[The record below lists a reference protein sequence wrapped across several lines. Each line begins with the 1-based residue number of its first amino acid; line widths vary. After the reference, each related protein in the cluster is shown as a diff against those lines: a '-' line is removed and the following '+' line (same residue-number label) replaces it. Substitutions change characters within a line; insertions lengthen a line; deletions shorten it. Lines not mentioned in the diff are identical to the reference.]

1 MGDSEKGG
9 EPRVLQRLA
18 PDDSG
23 VVTINIRSSR
33 IQTFWSTCD
42 LCVPIEAGWFFHAAS
57 VAGRVSPAKEE
68 RRLETAFDPA
78 GSDVRWQHAKI
89 GHIGKADLFLD
100 PGRRYLF
107 YVTPKE
113 AGRDELVRKKRP
125 WPFVF
130 RAARSSQET
139 TLIWFRASAF
149 ERDCHR
155 PGEASAAR
163 NSEQAGSSLAGFGPM
178 EHDSTASALT
188 KDNKAVQFMVDGWAL
203 NGLIQGGAMIRASG
217 RVEDWS
223 ILFPVD
229 QSSGDDPSIQPTKP
243 YGASSTGYVNSLS
256 GKPEMGSWHYVIPAT
271 DEDYNRNPIPW
282 TETSLKKAIS
292 EGRAAALTIGHI
304 IMLGGDLF
312 DDPDDMEKP
321 FDRWSA
327 PQGSMKIYWEARK
340 WLESKKDYDAWQG
353 YQQRYGAI
361 YLIFDLLTKNPKSFG
376 MSTVDEMESAGS
388 FSPTGNVKEED
399 LAREEREMKGKYVWE
414 RLKDRARRVDAVV
427 DFLREA
433 SGKTRFSEIHFLTQ
447 ALGNADGTTFSG
459 IESTSPFLRPN
470 ARSELIEKGHR
481 KEDVEDIIRDDVRS
495 TLRAV
500 GYSST
505 EVSYLERFG
514 PNDDWLQ
521 IVVTNGRYD
530 VLALHNE
537 THFSDGGLN
546 SQTFAKFHSDALRR
560 VQQQGIDRNATH
572 PIPAKALFHTGFACH
587 FLTDGFSASHMRVPR
602 RQLGPFTA
610 KVMHDMDGKV
620 GLWVYQ
626 RPGGDESKRITWRAF
641 GDGYLRG
648 DDLDKDQ
655 KSLLD
660 KGYYY
665 SGGLGE
671 VDTSSDANFQYAAA
685 AVGCAFKQL
694 HYQAHSSTP
703 LKGLLRDILDF
714 NGPDAPDS
722 SELKGDYGG
731 PGRAGP
737 HELWSKNRDMT
748 IAERVS
754 FAQSLM
760 PTPYRDF
767 ESGAAA
773 IFANIPPLFTK
784 DNNLNSDS
792 TYWIEKSPKSIGQ
805 GRTHYAGFA
814 MRIHWGIFGPSH
826 PFGRDFSTYLYL
838 AEFFVDVQ
846 GLDGYIDKRLLV
858 MYDLLPKE

>member
-1 MGDSEKGG
+1 
-9 EPRVLQRLA
+9 
-18 PDDSG
+18 
-23 VVTINIRSSR
+23 
-33 IQTFWSTCD
+33 
-42 LCVPIEAGWFFHAAS
+42 
-57 VAGRVSPAKEE
+57 
-68 RRLETAFDPA
+68 
-78 GSDVRWQHAKI
+78 
-89 GHIGKADLFLD
+89 
-100 PGRRYLF
+100 
-107 YVTPKE
+107 
-113 AGRDELVRKKRP
+113 
-125 WPFVF
+125 
-130 RAARSSQET
+130 
-139 TLIWFRASAF
+139 
-149 ERDCHR
+149 
-155 PGEASAAR
+155 
-163 NSEQAGSSLAGFGPM
+163 
-178 EHDSTASALT
+178 
-188 KDNKAVQFMVDGWAL
+188 
-203 NGLIQGGAMIRASG
+203 
-217 RVEDWS
+217 
-223 ILFPVD
+223 
-229 QSSGDDPSIQPTKP
+229 
-243 YGASSTGYVNSLS
+243 
-256 GKPEMGSWHYVIPAT
+256 
-271 DEDYNRNPIPW
+271 
-282 TETSLKKAIS
+282 
-292 EGRAAALTIGHI
+292 
-304 IMLGGDLF
+304 
-312 DDPDDMEKP
+312 
-321 FDRWSA
+321 
-327 PQGSMKIYWEARK
+327 
-340 WLESKKDYDAWQG
+340 
-353 YQQRYGAI
+353 
-361 YLIFDLLTKNPKSFG
+361 
-376 MSTVDEMESAGS
+376 
-388 FSPTGNVKEED
+388 
-399 LAREEREMKGKYVWE
+399 
-414 RLKDRARRVDAVV
+414 
-427 DFLREA
+427 
-433 SGKTRFSEIHFLTQ
+433 
-447 ALGNADGTTFSG
+447 
-459 IESTSPFLRPN
+459 
-470 ARSELIEKGHR
+470 
-481 KEDVEDIIRDDVRS
+481 
-495 TLRAV
+495 
-500 GYSST
+500 
-505 EVSYLERFG
+505 
-514 PNDDWLQ
+514 
-521 IVVTNGRYD
+521 
-530 VLALHNE
+530 
-537 THFSDGGLN
+537 
-546 SQTFAKFHSDALRR
+546 